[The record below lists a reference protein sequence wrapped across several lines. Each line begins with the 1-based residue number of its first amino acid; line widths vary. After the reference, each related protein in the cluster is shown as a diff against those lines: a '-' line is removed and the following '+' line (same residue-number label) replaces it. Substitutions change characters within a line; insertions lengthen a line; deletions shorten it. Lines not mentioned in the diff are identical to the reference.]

1 MPASP
6 MQERIL
12 QAQRMLK
19 DAQHAVALTGAGL
32 STPSGIPDFRS
43 PESGLWQQVDPFAVA
58 SLFAFRSRPQAFYDW
73 IRPMVRQVRNAAPN
87 PAHLALARL
96 EMMGILKATITQNID
111 GLDLLAG
118 SRRVI
123 EIHGNFRSATCIG
136 CYKSNPGEEVLV
148 HLMNDERIPTCKACG
163 GTLKPNVILFGE
175 QLPFSE
181 LQASHKETRN
191 CDVMLVA
198 GSSLT
203 TEPAASLPELAR
215 QHGARLIFIN
225 LQPTWLDDVAD
236 VVIHA
241 DVAQVLPNIADGL
254 GKSNE

>member
-6 MQERIL
+6 MQEGIL
-12 QAQRMLK
+12 QAQRMLR
-19 DAQHAVALTGAGL
+19 DAHHAVALTGAGL
-32 STPSGIPDFRS
+32 STPSGVPDFRS

-58 SLFAFRSRPQAFYDW
+58 SLYAFRSRPQAFYEW
-73 IRPMVRQVRNAAPN
+73 IRPMVRRVWNAAPN
-87 PAHLALARL
+87 PAHLALAYL
-96 EMMGILKATITQNID
+96 EKIGILKATITQNID

-123 EIHGNFRSATCIG
+123 EIHGNFRNATCIG
-136 CYKSNPGEEVLV
+136 CYKTFPGKEVLV
-148 HLMNDERIPTCKACG
+148 HLMNDESLPTCKTCG

-181 LQASHKETRN
+181 LHASQKETRE

-215 QHGARLIFIN
+215 QHGARLIFVN
-225 LQPTWLDDVAD
+225 LQSTWLDDVAD

-241 DVAQVLPNIADGL
+241 DVAQVLPDIADGL
-254 GKSNE
+254 EKCNE